1 MFKRFIVL
9 LLSVTL
15 LLSPST
21 ALAKGHGE
29 EGGGHDFFS
38 GGHAIGHGGSTIPA
52 PVAIVILVIG
62 IIITILVKIFRQSDD

>member
-1 MFKRFIVL
+1 MFKRFIVWMF
-9 LLSVTL
+9 SVVL

-38 GGHAIGHGGSTIPA
+38 GGHAVGHGGSNIPA
-52 PVAIVILVIG
+52 PVAIVIIVIG
-62 IIITILVKIFRQSDD
+62 IVITILVKIFRQSDD